1 MYVFYAANI
10 NTRTHIITS
19 NSHLEHYYI
28 QIKYETIY
36 IIDIY
41 VYIQHFHNLV
51 LKNNDI
57 NKHLIYII
65 SSLDQSRTR
74 RWDLALFLEEILLL
88 TLEHVNLHHLFLRI
102 KIDSHVSECCER
114 PYSGTDPK
122 FRTSCSRNMSAKL
135 RMKCF

>member
-28 QIKYETIY
+28 RIKYETIY

-51 LKNNDI
+51 LENNDI
-57 NKHLIYII
+57 NKHLIYIM

-74 RWDLALFLEEILLL
+74 RWDLALFLEDILLL
-88 TLEHVNLHHLFLRI
+88 TLELLSDGLF
-102 KIDSHVSECCER
+102 
-114 PYSGTDPK
+114 
-122 FRTSCSRNMSAKL
+122 A
-135 RMKCF
+135 

>member
-28 QIKYETIY
+28 RIKYKTIY

-51 LKNNDI
+51 LENNDI

-65 SSLDQSRTR
+65 CSLGS
-74 RWDLALFLEEILLL
+74 
-88 TLEHVNLHHLFLRI
+88 
-102 KIDSHVSECCER
+102 K
-114 PYSGTDPK
+114 
-122 FRTSCSRNMSAKL
+122 
-135 RMKCF
+135 